1 MILRLST
8 FLAAMAGLGLVN
20 AQQQQQQQQPQ
31 LQRSTEVDG
40 DAANNN
46 NSRML
51 LHRKKRSLQK
61 KDQRKLQSSQCN
73 TIIAIDAI
81 SEVYDDSQTGPD
93 EEFLCELDY
102 GVTLPIQGTKEQ
114 LDQLRA
120 MLHDGT
126 LVSYESTLEVLQ
138 EVVVAESM
146 MDETTGEEVQQ
157 PPFAS
162 LLQGGSVSLPP
173 GDVTIINNSSDNGG
187 RRRLNYKTQYEGQI
201 KVLAVKVTDKNG
213 LAVDQNAR
221 TISDKIFGTYG
232 DSITP
237 KSGMNDC
244 SFGKFVMTYDYDNVD
259 DSKLSAPGVVEVTI
273 DLDLVKATQSE
284 IRAYTTAAV
293 EKKLGVSL
301 PGEFQHVLYITED
314 CYNPEGMGSCGWAA
328 YAYVGSWM
336 SLYKRDHFLKPGVVQ
351 HEVGHNLRFAHSGGL
366 DGRTYTDHTGLMGNP
381 LWGDNQGKMCF
392 NAPKNYQLAKAYG
405 AWYSKGPGTIMDW
418 DSGED
423 GGTSFTAT
431 MVGVAEFNK
440 IKDDNPIVIK
450 LETGDKTDYFIEFN
464 RAIGPTSQEKQAQ
477 DKVTLYSAGNNG
489 LAYAT
494 SQLLSILGQG
504 DTYKFSKWRGTKLD
518 LTVSVL
524 EINTNAVP
532 GYARVKVVF
541 GEEQAPKTPNPTNRP
556 TPNPVQ
562 PTPNPPQPT
571 PPQPTPP
578 TPGSKCGDGICGNNE
593 TSESCPND
601 CTIVDI
607 KPNASNGKSD
617 TKTGGL
623 MFTVESSQAISMAS
637 IGVEGAKD
645 KESECSVYYKD
656 GDYEGVE
663 LDEKA
668 WNLAFEGD
676 VDMKKGESTSIT
688 LDTTVPIAAGRKASL
703 FVTCKNGLMV
713 SSNTGNAGTR
723 SADATVTVY
732 DGINIKKAFNK
743 MDKSNGRQN
752 APMSYYKSTNK
763 RMIEESPIE
772 SDYLVSVDDDD
783 EVV

>member
-61 KDQRKLQSSQCN
+61 KDQQQKRKLQSSQCN

-114 LDQLRA
+114 LDQMRE

-146 MDETTGEEVQQ
+146 MMDETTGEEVQQ
-157 PPFAS
+157 PAFAS

-173 GDVTIINNSSDNGG
+173 GDVTIINNSSDNEG

-284 IRAYTTAAV
+284 IRAYTAAAV

-301 PGEFQHVLYITED
+301 PGVSNIHV
-314 CYNPEGMGSCGWAA
+314 C
-328 YAYVGSWM
+328 
-336 SLYKRDHFLKPGVVQ
+336 
-351 HEVGHNLRFAHSGGL
+351 
-366 DGRTYTDHTGLMGNP
+366 
-381 LWGDNQGKMCF
+381 
-392 NAPKNYQLAKAYG
+392 
-405 AWYSKGPGTIMDW
+405 
-418 DSGED
+418 
-423 GGTSFTAT
+423 
-431 MVGVAEFNK
+431 
-440 IKDDNPIVIK
+440 
-450 LETGDKTDYFIEFN
+450 
-464 RAIGPTSQEKQAQ
+464 
-477 DKVTLYSAGNNG
+477 
-489 LAYAT
+489 
-494 SQLLSILGQG
+494 
-504 DTYKFSKWRGTKLD
+504 
-518 LTVSVL
+518 
-524 EINTNAVP
+524 
-532 GYARVKVVF
+532 
-541 GEEQAPKTPNPTNRP
+541 
-556 TPNPVQ
+556 
-562 PTPNPPQPT
+562 
-571 PPQPTPP
+571 
-578 TPGSKCGDGICGNNE
+578 
-593 TSESCPND
+593 
-601 CTIVDI
+601 
-607 KPNASNGKSD
+607 
-617 TKTGGL
+617 
-623 MFTVESSQAISMAS
+623 
-637 IGVEGAKD
+637 
-645 KESECSVYYKD
+645 
-656 GDYEGVE
+656 
-663 LDEKA
+663 
-668 WNLAFEGD
+668 
-676 VDMKKGESTSIT
+676 
-688 LDTTVPIAAGRKASL
+688 L
-703 FVTCKNGLMV
+703 FHL
-713 SSNTGNAGTR
+713 
-723 SADATVTVY
+723 
-732 DGINIKKAFNK
+732 
-743 MDKSNGRQN
+743 
-752 APMSYYKSTNK
+752 
-763 RMIEESPIE
+763 
-772 SDYLVSVDDDD
+772 YLVRVSF
-783 EVV
+783 

>member
-20 AQQQQQQQQPQ
+20 AQQRQQQQQPQ

-40 DAANNN
+40 DAANS

-93 EEFLCELDY
+93 EAFLCELDY

-114 LDQLRA
+114 LDQMRE

-146 MDETTGEEVQQ
+146 MMDETTGEEVQQ
-157 PPFAS
+157 PAFAS

-301 PGEFQHVLYITED
+301 PGVSNIHVVPYPSL
-314 CYNPEGMGSCGWAA
+314 SCG
-328 YAYVGSWM
+328 
-336 SLYKRDHFLKPGVVQ
+336 
-351 HEVGHNLRFAHSGGL
+351 GL
-366 DGRTYTDHTGLMGNP
+366 SNKTLFI
-381 LWGDNQGKMCF
+381 LI
-392 NAPKNYQLAKAYG
+392 LL
-405 AWYSKGPGTIMDW
+405 
-418 DSGED
+418 
-423 GGTSFTAT
+423 FTL
-431 MVGVAEFNK
+431 
-440 IKDDNPIVIK
+440 P
-450 LETGDKTDYFIEFN
+450 
-464 RAIGPTSQEKQAQ
+464 
-477 DKVTLYSAGNNG
+477 
-489 LAYAT
+489 
-494 SQLLSILGQG
+494 
-504 DTYKFSKWRGTKLD
+504 
-518 LTVSVL
+518 
-524 EINTNAVP
+524 
-532 GYARVKVVF
+532 
-541 GEEQAPKTPNPTNRP
+541 
-556 TPNPVQ
+556 
-562 PTPNPPQPT
+562 
-571 PPQPTPP
+571 
-578 TPGSKCGDGICGNNE
+578 
-593 TSESCPND
+593 
-601 CTIVDI
+601 
-607 KPNASNGKSD
+607 
-617 TKTGGL
+617 
-623 MFTVESSQAISMAS
+623 
-637 IGVEGAKD
+637 
-645 KESECSVYYKD
+645 
-656 GDYEGVE
+656 
-663 LDEKA
+663 
-668 WNLAFEGD
+668 
-676 VDMKKGESTSIT
+676 
-688 LDTTVPIAAGRKASL
+688 
-703 FVTCKNGLMV
+703 
-713 SSNTGNAGTR
+713 
-723 SADATVTVY
+723 
-732 DGINIKKAFNK
+732 
-743 MDKSNGRQN
+743 
-752 APMSYYKSTNK
+752 
-763 RMIEESPIE
+763 
-772 SDYLVSVDDDD
+772 
-783 EVV
+783 